1 MSDASAAME
10 EIVRQ
15 RAALA
20 ARVQLPWWYVALFG
34 LAVLALLITPLVA
47 KITSWG
53 VAQLGLMVP
62 ASVIL
67 VLFDLLLGYVTG
79 AKLAR
84 GTLRAYPSSRPAGLS
99 ILALVVVG
107 LVGVNLSLSAHLL
120 PVVVLVSVVVAVGAA
135 RCLVWQA
142 EGIRKDIR
150 EGRAVT
156 T

>member
-1 MSDASAAME
+1 MSEASAAMQ

-84 GTLRAYPSSRPAGLS
+84 GTLRAYPSTRPAGLTM
-99 ILALVVVG
+99 LALVVVG
-107 LVGVNLSLSAHLL
+107 LVGVHLLLPAHLAL
-120 PVVVLVSVVVAVGAA
+120 VVLVSVVVAVGAA
-135 RCLVWQA
+135 RCLAWQA